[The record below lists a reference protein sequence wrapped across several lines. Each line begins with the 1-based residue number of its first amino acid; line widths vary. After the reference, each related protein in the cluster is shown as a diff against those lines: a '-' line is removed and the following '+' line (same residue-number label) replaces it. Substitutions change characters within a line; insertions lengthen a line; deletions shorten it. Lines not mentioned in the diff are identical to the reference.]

1 MDAFQILFLKCSEY
15 PVVVEGE
22 EVPLWMVSREDIEK
36 GKVDFRLEWENLA
49 DLVLWLYEFKRKQM
63 KTNGLLGFPMEKVLI
78 GLAYLEPGECITDPN
93 IAGIEYLVDIVS
105 TRIRILQKRYFQGK
119 KPLNTTVFED
129 MILMFPQRKN
139 IKNIGVLSEEM
150 IKIVEKLRNLDIPS
164 PHSSSSS
171 SSIL

>member
-22 EVPLWMVSREDIEK
+22 EVPLWMVSREDIVK

-49 DLVLWLYEFKRKQM
+49 DLVLWLYEFKRKQL

-78 GLAYLEPGECITDPN
+78 GLAYLEPGDSITDPY
-93 IAGIEYLVDIVS
+93 IAGIEYLIDIVS
-105 TRIRILQKRYFQGK
+105 IRIRILEEKYFKGE

-129 MILMFPQRKN
+129 VILIFPQRKN

-150 IKIVEKLRNLDIPS
+150 KKIVEKLRNFEFDI
-164 PHSSSSS
+164 
-171 SSIL
+171 